1 MSQGTPD
8 SVDRGQSGFQG
19 QYGTPAAAGSGAG
32 VGPNPSVGAAAGAS
46 TGPASGTGSATG
58 TGAGTGAGPAWPP
71 STPPAVPAGEQ
82 EQHPSSRGFWVMIT
96 VLAIIALVVFAVL
109 LTLGSSNGRFGGS
122 AAHPTTTATAPA
134 TPGAGGAGQGA
145 PGQGAPGT
153 LPNTT
158 PGPVETRYTQLATE
172 RGWVAG
178 QDYIPTQPDEIRT
191 QLQALPQLEPTSGQT
206 AGDPK
211 APVHVTIYSDYACS
225 FCNKL
230 HAESVPQLL
239 ELAKKGDI
247 YLAYVQVPIFKDTVS
262 SDRAAAAAHA
272 AGLQGKFWEY
282 SALLFDGAAAA
293 GHDPDK
299 AASMFSNENLD
310 AFATQLGLDVEA
322 FRTARDSAE
331 TTSFIAAQ
339 ESLGLETLGLRGTP
353 AIIINGTASTG
364 YQPLTAIT
372 NTIELEKALADAE
385 G

>member
-1 MSQGTPD
+1 
-8 SVDRGQSGFQG
+8 
-19 QYGTPAAAGSGAG
+19 
-32 VGPNPSVGAAAGAS
+32 
-46 TGPASGTGSATG
+46 
-58 TGAGTGAGPAWPP
+58 
-71 STPPAVPAGEQ
+71 
-82 EQHPSSRGFWVMIT
+82 
-96 VLAIIALVVFAVL
+96 
-109 LTLGSSNGRFGGS
+109 
-122 AAHPTTTATAPA
+122 TTTATAPA
-134 TPGAGGAGQGA
+134 TPGAGAGQDA
-145 PGQGAPGT
+145 PGQGG
-153 LPNTT
+153 LNTT
-158 PGPVETRYTQLATE
+158 PGPVETRYTQLATD

-191 QLQALPQLEPTSGQT
+191 QLQALPQLETASGQT

-282 SALLFDGAAAA
+282 SSLLFDGAAAA

-299 AASMFSNENLD
+299 APSMFSDENLD
-310 AFATQLGLDVEA
+310 AYATQLGLDVEA
-322 FRTARDSAE
+322 FRAARDSAE

-372 NTIELEKALADAE
+372 NTIELEKALVDAA

>member
-19 QYGTPAAAGSGAG
+19 QYGTPAAAGSD
-32 VGPNPSVGAAAGAS
+32 PAA
-46 TGPASGTGSATG
+46 
-58 TGAGTGAGPAWPP
+58 PAWPP
-71 STPPAVPAGEQ
+71 STPPAPAGEE

-122 AAHPTTTATAPA
+122 AAPHPTATATAPA
-134 TPGAGGAGQGA
+134 TPGAGGAGQDA
-145 PGQGAPGT
+145 PGQGGPGS

-191 QLQALPQLEPTSGQT
+191 QLQALPQLETASGQT

-282 SALLFDGAAAA
+282 SSLLFDGAAAA

-299 AASMFSNENLD
+299 APSMFSDENLD
-310 AFATQLGLDVEA
+310 AYATQLGLDVEA
-322 FRTARDSAE
+322 FRAARDSAE

-372 NTIELEKALADAE
+372 NTIELEKALVDAA
-385 G
+385 GSVD

>member
-19 QYGTPAAAGSGAG
+19 QYGAPAAAGSDAG
-32 VGPNPSVGAAAGAS
+32 VGPDPSVGATGGAAPS
-46 TGPASGTGSATG
+46 
-58 TGAGTGAGPAWPP
+58 AGTGADQASPAWPP
-71 STPPAVPAGEQ
+71 SAPPAVPAGEQ

-122 AAHPTTTATAPA
+122 AAPHPTATATAPA
-134 TPGAGGAGQGA
+134 TPGAGAPGQGGS
-145 PGQGAPGT
+145 GQGAPGT
-153 LPNTT
+153 IPNTA
-158 PGPVETRYTQLATE
+158 PGPVETRYTQLATD

-191 QLQALPQLEPTSGQT
+191 QLQALPQLEPSSGQT

-299 AASMFSNENLD
+299 AASMFSDENLD
-310 AFATQLGLDVEA
+310 AFASQAGLDVEA
-322 FRTARDSAE
+322 FRAARDSSE

-364 YQPLTAIT
+364 YQPLSAIT
-372 NTIELEKALADAE
+372 NTIELEKELVDSA

>member
-19 QYGTPAAAGSGAG
+19 QYGTPAAAGSD
-32 VGPNPSVGAAAGAS
+32 PAA
-46 TGPASGTGSATG
+46 
-58 TGAGTGAGPAWPP
+58 PAWPP
-71 STPPAVPAGEQ
+71 STPPAAAGEA

-122 AAHPTTTATAPA
+122 AAPHPTATATAPA
-134 TPGAGGAGQGA
+134 TPGAGAPGQDA
-145 PGQGAPGT
+145 PGQGG
-153 LPNTT
+153 LNTT
-158 PGPVETRYTQLATE
+158 PGPVETRYTQLATD

-178 QDYIPTQPDEIRT
+178 QNYIPTQPDEIRT
-191 QLQALPQLEPTSGQT
+191 QLQALPQLETASGQT

-282 SALLFDGAAAA
+282 SSLLFDGAAAA

-299 AASMFSNENLD
+299 APSMFSDENLD
-310 AFATQLGLDVEA
+310 AYATQLGLDVEA
-322 FRTARDSAE
+322 FRAARDSTE

-372 NTIELEKALADAE
+372 NTIELEKALVNAA

>member
-19 QYGTPAAAGSGAG
+19 QYGTPGAAGSGAG
-32 VGPNPSVGAAAGAS
+32 VGPDPSVGAAAGAG
-46 TGPASGTGSATG
+46 TGPVSGAGSASG
-58 TGAGTGAGPAWPP
+58 TGAGTGAAPAWPP
-71 STPPAVPAGEQ
+71 STPPAPAGEE

-122 AAHPTTTATAPA
+122 AAPHPTATATAPA
-134 TPGAGGAGQGA
+134 KPGAGQDA
-145 PGQGAPGT
+145 PGQGG
-153 LPNTT
+153 LNTT
-158 PGPVETRYTQLATE
+158 PGPIETRYTQLATD

-191 QLQALPQLEPTSGQT
+191 QLQALPQLETASGQT

-247 YLAYVQVPIFKDTVS
+247 YLAYVQVPFFKDTVS

-282 SALLFDGAAAA
+282 SSLLFDGAAAA

-299 AASMFSNENLD
+299 APSMFSDENLD
-310 AFATQLGLDVEA
+310 AYATQLGLDVEA
-322 FRTARDSAE
+322 FRAARDSAE

-372 NTIELEKALADAE
+372 NTIELEKALVDAA